1 MSLIPA
7 FEIGLWNAWIFT
19 FYHFAPPALLTLIYK
34 GTFKRMSSA
43 VPLNKTEK
51 KIHILMETISAL
63 ALIYSIFLPLRLGTM
78 WFYLGLPIC
87 LLGLIMH
94 TIASVNFA
102 TTPLKQPVTKGLYRY
117 SRHPMYLIFFLT
129 FIGVSIVSASWLFLL
144 FSILV
149 MVLTPPLVIPEEQ
162 DCFEKYG
169 DAYHEYMNRTPRWI
183 GIPKS
188 GER

>member
-7 FEIGLWNAWIFT
+7 FEIGLWNAWILT
-19 FYHFAPPALLTLIYK
+19 FYHFVPLVLLTLIYK
-34 GTFKRMSSA
+34 GTFKRTSSA
-43 VPLNKTEK
+43 VPLNKTER

-63 ALIYSIFLPLRLGTM
+63 ALIYSIFIPLRLGTT
-78 WFYLGLPIC
+78 WFYIGLPIC
-87 LLGLIMH
+87 SLGLIMH

-102 TTPLKQPVTKGLYRY
+102 TTPLRQPITKGLYRY

-129 FIGVSIVSASWLFLL
+129 FIGVSIASASWLFLL

-149 MVLTPPLVIPEEQ
+149 IVLMPPLVIPEEQ
-162 DCFEKYG
+162 DCIKKYG
-169 DAYHEYMNRTPRWI
+169 DAYREYMNKTPRWI

-188 GER
+188 GEK